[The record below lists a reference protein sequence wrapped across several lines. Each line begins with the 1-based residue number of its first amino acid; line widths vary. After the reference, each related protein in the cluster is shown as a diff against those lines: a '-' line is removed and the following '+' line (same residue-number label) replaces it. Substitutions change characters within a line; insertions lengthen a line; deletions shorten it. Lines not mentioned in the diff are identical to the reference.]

1 MITKLIR
8 KALALSFKNFL
19 NEERA
24 YLNEIILDMNNTLD
38 DIKSSKNFLI
48 EKSIRLN
55 AIINEMENAIADMK
69 SIHDDLYDTRMR
81 LQELAVYGLD
91 GMEEADLEVVA
102 NKVLRNLIT
111 ITNDRFNTLERKMD
125 LLLNH
130 HGIGA
135 EDLLV
140 YTNSKQSEEPN
151 MHDGLDDYQKALLA
165 PYDSRDTDKTMN
177 DYSTMPKMCLAP
189 RRNGRQTAA
198 QIEDTIKHDIEK

>member
-140 YTNSKQSEEPN
+140 YSNSNEE
-151 MHDGLDDYQKALLA
+151 
-165 PYDSRDTDKTMN
+165 
-177 DYSTMPKMCLAP
+177 
-189 RRNGRQTAA
+189 NG
-198 QIEDTIKHDIEK
+198 